1 MTLHL
6 NETAVSTHSLRLS
19 LAGLTVAFLAAGCG
33 GGTNSSSDS
42 AASAQA
48 ADVAP
53 MPDALAADVES
64 GGEVTK
70 ATALRWRRPAPTPA
84 PAPAP
89 APAPTPAPSPAPAP
103 APAPAGATCG
113 LPDFQASVLARINQY
128 RAAGASCRTAGQFAP
143 AQPLVWN
150 SLLLQAA
157 SGHSQD
163 MATKNYFSHT
173 GLDGRTMVDRINA
186 TGYVWSTIGENIAAG
201 YPTVNAVV
209 DGWMASDGHCANLM
223 NPNFK
228 DVGVACVASSTS
240 TYRTYW
246 TMDAGKQ
253 R

>member
-1 MTLHL
+1 M
-6 NETAVSTHSLRLS
+6 
-19 LAGLTVAFLAAGCG
+19 
-33 GGTNSSSDS
+33 
-42 AASAQA
+42 
-48 ADVAP
+48 
-53 MPDALAADVES
+53 
-64 GGEVTK
+64 
-70 ATALRWRRPAPTPA
+70 
-84 PAPAP
+84 
-89 APAPTPAPSPAPAP
+89 
-103 APAPAGATCG
+103 
-113 LPDFQASVLARINQY
+113 LARINLY

-143 AQPLVWN
+143 TQPLVWN

-157 SGHSQD
+157 SGHSLD

-173 GLDGRTMVDRINA
+173 SQDGRTMVDRINA

-246 TMDAGKQ
+246 TMDAGKP